1 MMKKTKVTQKYFLFF
16 LVLLLVIGCSRVKS
30 DARKAAKLTNKSIE
44 KMNQL
49 KMDDAEKLFLKSQAI
64 IEKYESHKKSEK
76 FSALYQQ
83 ERDKN
88 RKGESDLQ
96 Q

>member
-1 MMKKTKVTQKYFLFF
+1 MKKTKVIQIFFLFF
-16 LVLLLVIGCSRVKS
+16 LVLLFAAGCSRVKS

-49 KMDDAEKLFLKSQAI
+49 KMDDAEKLFLKSQTI

-83 ERDKN
+83 ERDKK
-88 RKGESDLQ
+88 RKRKSDPQ